1 MRLAQGILIAALTVG
16 AFAAQAKADY
26 FVWQD
31 AKSGLSMS
39 YPDTWGKIS
48 GRQPDDVFAIVA
60 PKAEDDAVCRVRVRD
75 DRRFVIYPPNM
86 DKDVQKIAVS
96 RDFWDSYLNEYK
108 NVDLYGYTGGAG
120 LGKGFGSFAVTG
132 YDGSVI
138 GPETHHRGIVVAAL
152 YAGKMYIIDC
162 SAKASEFAK
171 WQPQFLSIIGSVD
184 FKKAHN
190 ELWTGHYRNFFADPA
205 LQFKWP
211 RSPAL
216 ITY

>member
-1 MRLAQGILIAALTVG
+1 MRFAQGILIAALTVG
-16 AFAAQAKADY
+16 AFAAQARADY

-31 AKSGLSMS
+31 EKTGLSMS
-39 YPDTWGKIS
+39 YPDTWGHIS
-48 GRQPDDVFAIVA
+48 SRQPDDIYAIVA
-60 PKAEDDAVCRVRVRD
+60 PKAEDDAVCRIRVRN
-75 DRRFVIYPPNM
+75 DRRFVVYPPNM
-86 DKDVQKIAVS
+86 DKDVQTVALS
-96 RDFWDSYLNEYK
+96 QDFWNDYLNEYK
-108 NVDLYGYTGGAG
+108 NVDLYGYTGNAG

-138 GPETHHRGIVVAAL
+138 GTETQHRGIAVASLYFGKLYVV
-152 YAGKMYIIDC
+152 DC

-190 ELWTGHYRNFFADPA
+190 ELWTGNYRNFFADPA
-205 LQFKWP
+205 LKFKWP
-211 RSPAL
+211 HNPAY

>member
-1 MRLAQGILIAALTVG
+1 MRLAHGILIAALSVG
-16 AFAAQAKADY
+16 AFATQARADY

-31 AKSGLSMS
+31 EKTGLSMS

-48 GRQPDDVFAIVA
+48 TRQPDDIFAIVA
-60 PKAEDDAVCRVRVRD
+60 PKPEDDATCRIRVRD

-96 RDFWDSYLNEYK
+96 KDFWDSYLNEYK
-108 NVDLYGYTGGAG
+108 NVDLYGYTDDAA

-138 GPETHHRGIVVAAL
+138 GPETKHRGIIVAAL
-152 YAGKMYIIDC
+152 YAGKMYIVDC

-171 WQPQFLSIIGSVD
+171 WQPQFMSIIGSVD

-190 ELWTGHYRNFFADPA
+190 ELWTGNYRDFFTDPN
-205 LQFKWP
+205 LTFKWP
-211 RSPAL
+211 GSPAFA
-216 ITY
+216 TY